1 MSLIR
6 HEAIYQAIKKEHE
19 EHNYPVQAL
28 CKLGMVSR
36 AAYYKWLNREILENE
51 LKNRQ
56 IAIH

>member
-28 CKLGMVSR
+28 CKVGHGVQSR
-36 AAYYKWLNREILENE
+36 LLQMAKSGNTG
-51 LKNRQ
+51 K
-56 IAIH
+56 